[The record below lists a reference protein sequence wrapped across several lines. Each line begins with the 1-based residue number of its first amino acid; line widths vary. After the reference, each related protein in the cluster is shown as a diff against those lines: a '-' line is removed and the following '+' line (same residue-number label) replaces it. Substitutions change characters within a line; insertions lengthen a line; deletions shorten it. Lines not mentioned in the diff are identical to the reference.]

1 MNMNKSIIK
10 GDSKQKLR
18 VVLSENEAM
27 IDAQNK
33 TLQNTTNRR
42 TSEEYKKGGDANTD
56 LIGYPTNGQGLQ
68 LRTVDCWQWLLIG
81 TT

>member
-10 GDSKQKLR
+10 GNTKQSVRDVKPHK
-18 VVLSENEAM
+18 EAI

-33 TLQNTTNRR
+33 TLQDTTNRR

-56 LIGYPTNGQGLQ
+56 IIGYPTNGRGLQ
-68 LRTVDCWQWLLIG
+68 LRTVDCWQWFLIG